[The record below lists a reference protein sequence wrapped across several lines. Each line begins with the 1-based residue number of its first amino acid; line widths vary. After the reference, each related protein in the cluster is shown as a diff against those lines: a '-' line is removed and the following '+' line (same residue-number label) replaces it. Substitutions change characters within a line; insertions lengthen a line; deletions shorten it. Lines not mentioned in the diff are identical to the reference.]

1 MGESMTDQID
11 RRALLRRFM
20 VDRRARVRREEVGL
34 PPRRGDRGGI
44 SQEDLADLIKYG
56 AARVGEFERG
66 EVANPAPGLLDAIA
80 GALRMTGE
88 ERRFLWHVAAGVSPP
103 VLADGTSGA
112 SGDDEALRRL
122 IEGVYPHPAF
132 LMDTGFRLQAYNGG
146 FAEWL
151 YDPTQHPEW
160 QDTIPLWMFGSR
172 HARHVFVDWRTVT
185 SIMMARIRSDHVRL
199 PGDAALTGLIESLCE
214 RSAWARQLWHH
225 NTSVV
230 GWPTTRVMRVP
241 GHTDPEQRDDRRFH
255 VTMSTLFLH
264 LPREGDER
272 LLVIFQLPPGQASPG
287 AGSQQAC
294 AACRRAPEPGAA

>member
-1 MGESMTDQID
+1 MGESMTDQVD
-11 RRALLRRFM
+11 RRSLLRRFM
-20 VDRRARVRREEVGL
+20 VDRRRRVRREEVGL

-66 EVANPAPGLLDAIA
+66 EVANPTPGLLDAIA

-103 VLADGTSGA
+103 VLADVTGGA

-122 IEGVYPHPAF
+122 IDGVYPHPAF
-132 LMDTGFRLQAYNGG
+132 LMDTGFRLQAYNAG
-146 FAEWL
+146 FVEWL
-151 YDPTQHPEW
+151 YDPDRHPEW
-160 QDTIPLWMFGSR
+160 QDSIPLWMFGSR
-172 HARHVFVDWRTVT
+172 HARHVFVDWPTVT
-185 SIMMARIRSDHVRL
+185 SIMMARIRSDQ
-199 PGDAALTGLIESLCE
+199 
-214 RSAWARQLWHH
+214 ARQLWHH
-225 NTSVV
+225 DTSVV
-230 GWPTTRVMRVP
+230 GWPATRVMRVP

-255 VTMSTLFLH
+255 VTVSTLFLH

-272 LLVIFQLPPGQASPG
+272 LLVIFQLPPGQAPPA
-287 AGSQQAC
+287 AGSEQAC